1 MGLDGVGAMSRLRRS
16 VPSLG
21 ALAAFE
27 AAARLGGFT
36 KAAGEL
42 GVTQAAISRQIRALE
57 TDLGKPLF
65 VRGNR
70 QVELTASGRVLA
82 EAVSESFTRMAAAID
97 EVREGRD
104 VTTLTVSTSLAFSH
118 FWLLPRLPSFRVAHP
133 DVKLSVLSSD
143 FAVDLRLGEADVAIR
158 YGTPPFR
165 DGYSVASLSEMA
177 YPVASPSLVERLP
190 TPVGK
195 EALTTLPLIEAEP
208 RERQWLSWPKWFAL
222 AGIDATPRRG
232 VMTFNHY
239 SDAVYA
245 AITGEGVIV
254 GWHQLLERPLADGR
268 LARVGTTSVKPE
280 EGHHVVVASDKLDL
294 PTVGAFVDWITEGFA
309 SCS

>member
-1 MGLDGVGAMSRLRRS
+1 M
-16 VPSLG
+16 PSLG

-27 AAARLGGFT
+27 AAARLRGFT
-36 KAAGEL
+36 KAASEL
-42 GVTQAAISRQIRALE
+42 GVTQAAVSRHIRALE

-65 VRGNR
+65 VRANR
-70 QVELTASGRVLA
+70 QVELTAAGRVLA
-82 EAVSESFTRMAAAID
+82 EAVSESFTRMASAI
-97 EVREGRD
+97 EEIREGRD
-104 VTTLTVSTSLAFSH
+104 LATLTVSTSLAFSH

-143 FAVDLRLGEADVAIR
+143 YAVDLRQGDADVAIR
-158 YGTPPFR
+158 YGKPPFR
-165 DGYSVASLSEMA
+165 DGYSVASLAEIA

-190 TPVGK
+190 GPVGK
-195 EALTTLPLIEAEP
+195 EALNTLPLIEAEP

-232 VMTFNHY
+232 VLTFNHY

-254 GWHQLLERPLADGR
+254 GWHQLLERPLSDGR
-268 LARVGTTSVKPE
+268 LTRIGTSQVEPE
-280 EGHHVVVASDKLDL
+280 EAHHVVVASDKLDL
-294 PTVGAFVDWITEGFA
+294 PTVGAFVEWITEGFE
-309 SCS
+309 SCA

>member
-1 MGLDGVGAMSRLRRS
+1 MSRLRRS

-27 AAARLGGFT
+27 AAARLEGFT

-70 QVELTASGRVLA
+70 QVELTAAGRLLA

-97 EVREGRD
+97 EIREGRD
-104 VTTLTVSTSLAFSH
+104 VSTLTVSTSLAFSH

-143 FAVDLRLGEADVAIR
+143 YAVDLRLGEADVAIR
-158 YGTPPFR
+158 YGKPPFR
-165 DGYSVASLSEMA
+165 DGYSVACLEEIA
-177 YPVASPSLVERLP
+177 YPVASPSLVEALP
-190 TPVGK
+190 DRVDK
-195 EALTTLPLIEAEP
+195 ELLTTLPLIEAEP
-208 RERQWLSWPKWFAL
+208 RERQWLSWPKWFSL

-254 GWHQLLERPLADGR
+254 GWHQLLQRPLTDGR
-268 LARVGTTSVKPE
+268 LTRIGTTSVKTE
-280 EGHHVVVASDKLDL
+280 EGHHVVVASDKLDHT
-294 PTVGAFVDWITEGFA
+294 PVDAFVDWITAGFE
-309 SCS
+309 SCA

>member
-1 MGLDGVGAMSRLRRS
+1 MSRLRRS

-42 GVTQAAISRQIRALE
+42 GVTQAAISRQIRVLE

-70 QVELTASGRVLA
+70 VVELTAAGRLLA
-82 EAVSESFTRMAAAID
+82 EAVSESFTRMASAID
-97 EVREGRD
+97 EIREGRD
-104 VTTLTVSTSLAFSH
+104 LTTLTVSTSLAFSH

-143 FAVDLRLGEADVAIR
+143 YAVDLRLGEADVAIR
-158 YGTPPFR
+158 YGKPPFR
-165 DGYSVASLSEMA
+165 DGHSVASLPEIA
-177 YPVASPSLVERLP
+177 YPVASPALVERLP
-190 TPVGK
+190 HPITSDT
-195 EALTTLPLIEAEP
+195 LNHLPLIEGEP

-222 AGIDATPRRG
+222 AGIDAIPRRG
-232 VMTFNHY
+232 ILTFNHY

-245 AITGEGVIV
+245 AITGEGVIL
-254 GWHQLLERPLADGR
+254 GWHRLLERPLGDGR
-268 LARVGTTSVKPE
+268 LTRVGDVQVEIE
-280 EGHHVVVASDKLDL
+280 EAHHVVVASDKLDL
-294 PTVGAFVDWITEGFA
+294 PTVGAFVEWITAGFDGCA
-309 SCS
+309 